1 MLELSDINVF
11 YGDLQ
16 VIWDASCRI
25 EKGEIVA
32 IIGPNG
38 AGKTT
43 IMKTISGLLR
53 PSSGEITFFERRIN
67 ELLPHQIVELG
78 ISHVPEGRHL
88 FPHMTVLE
96 NLEMGAY
103 ISRAR
108 NEKTDSLERVYQL
121 FPVLK
126 ERKNQLAGTL
136 SGGEQQMLAIGR
148 GLMSNP
154 SFLMLDEPSLGL
166 APMLVSKTF
175 DIVKRINEEGTTI
188 LLVEQN
194 VNYALELA
202 HRAYLLETGKIV
214 LEGEGT
220 SLLDNSYIKTAYL
233 GLRNGR

>member
-1 MLELSDINVF
+1 MLELSDVNIF

-16 VIWDASCRI
+16 VVWDVSCRI

-53 PSSGEITFFERRIN
+53 PSSGEITFLDRRIN

-88 FPHMTVLE
+88 FPQMTVLE

-103 ISRAR
+103 ISRVR
-108 NEKTDSLERVYQL
+108 NERADSLEKVYQL

-175 DIVKRINEEGTTI
+175 DIVKRINEKGTTI

-202 HRAYLLETGKIV
+202 NRAYLLETGKIV
-214 LEGEGT
+214 IQGEGA
-220 SLLDNSYIKTAYL
+220 SLLNNSYVKKAYL
-233 GLRNGR
+233 GISNDR